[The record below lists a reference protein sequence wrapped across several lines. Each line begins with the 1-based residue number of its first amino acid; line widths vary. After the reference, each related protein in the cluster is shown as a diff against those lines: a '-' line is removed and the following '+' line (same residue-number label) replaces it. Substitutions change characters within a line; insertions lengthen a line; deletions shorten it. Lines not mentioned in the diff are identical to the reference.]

1 MSAGSMIEGDLPTEK
16 KPETDRITVAKL
28 LFGMTGLY
36 ERWRN
41 EMEARRYPN
50 GSGDADYERRLR
62 ELEEQIEHAD
72 REHYG
77 FRIGGNYTERG
88 GGRWDK
94 WAMPGLVTLAV
105 SGIIGNIVQAMAVSA
120 LKQEVEDLKSQ
131 VEHIEKLVEPRYRS
145 G

>member
-1 MSAGSMIEGDLPTEK
+1 MSEGSIFEGDLPTEK
-16 KPETDRITVAKL
+16 RPETDKTTVAKL

-50 GSGDADYERRLR
+50 GTGDLDYNRRLR
-62 ELEEQIEHAD
+62 ELEEQIEAQHD
-72 REHYG
+72 RG

-88 GGRWDK
+88 GGKWDK

-105 SGIIGNIVQAMAVSA
+105 SGIIGNVVQAMAVSA

-131 VEHIEKLVEPRYRS
+131 VDHVEKLVEPRYRS